1 MKIVALDGHTL
12 NPGDL
17 DWEAFKRLG
26 ELKVYDRT
34 PYELTAERCA
44 GAEVILTNKAPVGK
58 DVLEKLPSLQY
69 IGVTATG
76 FNIIDTETAKKNN
89 VVVTNVPGYGT
100 NSVVQMTFSL
110 LLELCLH
117 VQKHSDA
124 VRAGKW
130 SASPDFC
137 FWDFPLIELAGKTM
151 GIVGFGDIGE
161 KVGDLATAFGMNLMG
176 NRRHPTDQA
185 HRKNFRWAS
194 VNEILES
201 ADVVS
206 IHCPLSP
213 ETKGL
218 INKESLKR
226 MKKSAFLLNTSRGPI
241 IVENDLAEALN
252 KEMIA
257 GAGID
262 VLSVEP
268 PPPDNPLLK
277 AKNCIITPHIAWA
290 TKEARIRLM
299 NTATENLKA
308 FLAGKPVNVVN
319 K

>member
-1 MKIVALDGHTL
+1 MKIVALDGHSL

-17 DWEAFKRLG
+17 DWEGFKKLG

-34 PYELTAERCA
+34 PYALTAERCA
-44 GAEVILTNKAPVGK
+44 GAEIILTNKAPVGK
-58 DVLEKLPSLQY
+58 DVLEKLPSLRY

-76 FNIIDTETAKKNN
+76 FNIIDTGTAKKNN
-89 VVVTNVPGYGT
+89 VIVSNVPGYGT

-137 FWDFPLIELAGKTM
+137 FWDFPLVELAGKTM
-151 GIVGFGDIGE
+151 GIIGFGDIGE

-176 NRRHPTDQA
+176 NRRHPTDQT
-185 HRKNFRWAS
+185 HRKNFRWAT
-194 VNEILES
+194 VEEILES

-241 IVENDLAEALN
+241 IVEHDLAEALN

-268 PPPDNPLLK
+268 PPPDNPLFK

-299 NTATENLKA
+299 DTAVENLKS